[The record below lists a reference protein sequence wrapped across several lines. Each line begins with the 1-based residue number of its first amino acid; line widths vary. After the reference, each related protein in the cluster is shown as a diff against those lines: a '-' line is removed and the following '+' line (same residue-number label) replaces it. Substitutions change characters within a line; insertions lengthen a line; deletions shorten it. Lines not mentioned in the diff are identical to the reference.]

1 MCGNVGTNDDQ
12 QSGPKPPYR
21 RDFQGLTQ
29 DVLVAG
35 NPNPALLG
43 DLTKPHGIGRSVV
56 PEVVVMPNDGQAG
69 FLERVREYPVA
80 QIAIDEIDRSQA
92 ARS

>member
-1 MCGNVGTNDDQ
+1 MREADLLDGAGLPVEDQ
-12 QSGPKPPYR
+12 FLRSR
-21 RDFQGLTQ
+21 TVD
-29 DVLVAG
+29 
-35 NPNPALLG
+35 LG
-43 DLTKPHGIGRSVV
+43 DGFTKPHRIGRGVV

-80 QIAIDEIDRSQA
+80 QVAIDEIDRSQA